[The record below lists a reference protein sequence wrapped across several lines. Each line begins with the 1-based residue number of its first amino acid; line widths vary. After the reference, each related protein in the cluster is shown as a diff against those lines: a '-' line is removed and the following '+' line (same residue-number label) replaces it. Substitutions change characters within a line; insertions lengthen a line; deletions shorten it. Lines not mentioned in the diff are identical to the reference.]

1 MGLAPGSRLGPYE
14 IVALLGAGGMGE
26 VYRARDTRLQRTV
39 AIKILPPQLASD
51 PQRKL
56 RFEREARAISSLKH
70 PHICTL
76 HDIGREDAIEFLV
89 MEQLDGETLA
99 RRLSRGPLPL
109 PVALGIG
116 VEIADALDA
125 AHRQRITHRDLKPA
139 NVMLTPSGAKLM
151 DFGLATLGAE
161 PLTSDAASAATTGD
175 VPLTTEGTVLG
186 TLQYMAPEQV
196 EGRRADSRTDIF
208 ALGAVIYEMVAG
220 RPPFVGHTRAS
231 LMAAILSAEAPV
243 LSSAQPA
250 SPLPLD
256 RLVTSCLARDR
267 EQRWQSAADLRREL
281 EWIRED
287 ALGAGPAPGR
297 LKRGWQRLAV
307 AASLGALVT
316 TAALW
321 SAGWRPRA
329 PVGDVGGAQFAVVLP
344 SGESLHE
351 YSDSIVAMS
360 PDGALLAYVVQR
372 GDERGL
378 YVRRLDSLTAEW
390 LPGTER
396 ASNPFFSPEGRRLG
410 FESGSTLKTI
420 ALDGGPPQVIC
431 DVPFFAGASWAPDDT
446 IIFTPTFT
454 AGLWAVPAAG
464 GKPRRLAAPVRERGE
479 GAYLRP
485 EVLPGG
491 EAVLFTTWM
500 GTSFD
505 ESLVSVL
512 SLRTGV
518 IRVLVRGGFNPRYAS
533 SGHLLY
539 ERGVNLMAV
548 PFDLDRLEVTGPPV
562 IALEGVLRETS
573 EGAPTFS
580 LSRNGTLAYVPGIER
595 SVSRSLVWVDR
606 QGRMQPI
613 IQGTRP
619 YSSVR
624 VSPDG
629 QRLALWLEEATASV
643 WVSELRR
650 GALTRITFG
659 GDDHSPVWSPDG
671 KQIAFESSRSGVH
684 QLYVRPADG
693 TGREEQITTGE
704 YESYIGDWSPDGR
717 SLVYTEFHPDTGADL
732 WIVGLDSGHP
742 TRPFLRTPSTEKA
755 PTFSPDGR
763 WLAYVSNESGR
774 SEVYVEPFQGPSHK
788 WQASTEGGEEPAW
801 ARSGR
806 ELFFRSG
813 GKMMVVPV
821 TNSPTFGLGRPVPL
835 FSGSYLYGIIPNRT
849 YDVAAD
855 GRFAM
860 IREPDA
866 TLAPRQI
873 NVVLGWSERL
883 RRRAVAASGK

>member
-39 AIKILPPQLASD
+39 AIKILSPDLASD
-51 PQRKL
+51 PQKRM

-76 HDIGREDAIEFLV
+76 HDVGQEDAIEFLV

-99 RRLSRGPLPL
+99 ERLKRGPLPL
-109 PVALGIG
+109 PMALAIG
-116 VEIADALDA
+116 VEIADALHA
-125 AHRQRITHRDLKPA
+125 AHRQGITHRDLKPA

-151 DFGLATLGAE
+151 DFGLATLGA
-161 PLTSDAASAATTGD
+161 PLTPDAASTATTGD
-175 VPLTTEGTVLG
+175 APLTSEGALVG

-196 EGRRADSRTDIF
+196 AGQRADPRTDVF
-208 ALGAVIYEMVAG
+208 ALGAVIFEMVGG
-220 RPPFVGHTRAS
+220 RPPFVGQTRAS
-231 LMAAILSAEAPV
+231 LMAAILAAEPPL

-256 RLVTSCLARDR
+256 RLVKSCLARDR
-267 EQRWQSAADLRREL
+267 EQRWQSAGDLRREL
-281 EWIRED
+281 EWIREG
-287 ALGAGPAPGR
+287 ALGAGAAPGR
-297 LKRGWQRLAV
+297 SRTRWQGLAV
-307 AASLGALVT
+307 AVLLGVLVAM
-316 TAALW
+316 AALW
-321 SAGWRPRA
+321 SARSRPRPTA
-329 PVGDVGGAQFAVVLP
+329 GDVRGVKFAVVMP
-344 SGESLHE
+344 PGESLHE
-351 YSDSIVAMS
+351 YADSIVALS
-360 PDGALLAYVVQR
+360 PDGTLLAYVVQR
-372 GDERGL
+372 GDQRGL
-378 YVRRLDSLTAEW
+378 YLRPLDSLDAQW

-396 ASNPFFSPEGRRLG
+396 ASNPFFSPDGRRIG

-464 GKPRRLAAPVRERGE
+464 GTPRRLAAPVRARGE

-512 SLRTGV
+512 SLRTGAT
-518 IRVLVRGGFNPRYAS
+518 RVLVRGGFNPHYVA
-533 SGHLLY
+533 SGHVLY

-548 PFDLDRLEVTGPPV
+548 PFDLDRLEVTGAPV

-573 EGAPTFS
+573 EAAPAFS
-580 LSRNGTLAYVPGIER
+580 LSRNGTLAYVPGVER
-595 SVSRSLVWVDR
+595 AVSRSLVWVDR
-606 QGRMQPI
+606 QGRTQPI
-613 IQGTRP
+613 LEGTRP

-624 VSPDG
+624 VSPGG

-659 GDDHSPVWSPDG
+659 ADDHSAVWSPDG
-671 KQIAFESSRSGVH
+671 KRIAFESSRSGVH

-693 TGREEQITTGE
+693 TGREDAITTGE
-704 YESYIGDWSPDGR
+704 YESYVGDWSPDGR
-717 SLVYTEFHPDTGADL
+717 SLAYTEFRPDTGADL
-732 WIVGLDSGHP
+732 WVVSLEPGHRA
-742 TRPFLRTPSTEKA
+742 RPFLNTRSSEKA

-774 SEVYVEPFQGPSHK
+774 NEVYVEPVEGPSHK

-806 ELFFRSG
+806 ELFFRAG

-821 TNSPTFGLGRPVPL
+821 TASPALGLGRAASL

-849 YDVAAD
+849 YDVAGD

-860 IREPDA
+860 IREPDPA
-866 TLAPRQI
+866 LAPRQI
-873 NVVLGWSERL
+873 NVVLGWSQEL
-883 RRRAVAASGK
+883 RRRIAAASGK